1 MTLRLILYRSSNS
14 FSTIILSQLLTIIQ
28 EEILQKNMLKRII
41 PITMAFLFVWLTVR
55 CISVVTIFNAA
66 ERNTVV
72 LLLWATFLPV
82 LSLINVLHLLMVE
95 FHILMM
101 VIPLAMQGLYH
112 INLKPGRRY
121 TEIEPA
127 LNE

>member
-1 MTLRLILYRSSNS
+1 
-14 FSTIILSQLLTIIQ
+14 
-28 EEILQKNMLKRII
+28 
-41 PITMAFLFVWLTVR
+41 MAFLFVWLTVR

>member
-1 MTLRLILYRSSNS
+1 MIHIKKLSGSRDAGKSIMSRSVFDGSENW
-14 FSTIILSQLLTIIQ
+14 
-28 EEILQKNMLKRII
+28 K
-41 PITMAFLFVWLTVR
+41 
-55 CISVVTIFNAA
+55 
-66 ERNTVV
+66 
-72 LLLWATFLPV
+72 
-82 LSLINVLHLLMVE
+82 INVLHLLMVE